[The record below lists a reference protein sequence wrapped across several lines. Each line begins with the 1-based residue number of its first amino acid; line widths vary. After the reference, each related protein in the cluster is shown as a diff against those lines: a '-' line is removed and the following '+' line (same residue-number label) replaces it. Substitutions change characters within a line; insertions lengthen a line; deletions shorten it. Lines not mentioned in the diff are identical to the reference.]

1 MDRFSE
7 ELETIN
13 VKQSISKNR
22 SNQHAN
28 RLAIIKMNMEK
39 DTNEYNGAGIGI
51 LAELYSTQIVFNIEF
66 SEELF
71 FHHFRING
79 FM

>member
-51 LAELYSTQIVFNIEF
+51 LAELYSTQIVFNFKF
-66 SEELF
+66 SKIPVF
-71 FHHFRING
+71 SSFQN
-79 FM
+79 